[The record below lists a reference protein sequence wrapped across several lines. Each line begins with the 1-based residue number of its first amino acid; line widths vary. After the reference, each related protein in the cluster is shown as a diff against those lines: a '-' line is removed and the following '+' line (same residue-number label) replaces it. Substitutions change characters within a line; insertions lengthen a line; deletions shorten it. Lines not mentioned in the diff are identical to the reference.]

1 MHRREECR
9 RAVSLDQIQNNGDTT
24 LRVGRHLNLHLGIS
38 LPIPL
43 STAEPPHSSMMTVE
57 TVPDTEGS
65 PKMASLPQSEQRG
78 QLADASRS
86 GGCPRFRS
94 TCLTPI
100 HDPKNGECPRCWHMD
115 RFKGGRSLHPLS
127 FDEAIKALMKVNPK
141 AQKKQAKAQKGKSVF
156 SSGL

>member
-9 RAVSLDQIQNNGDTT
+9 RAVSLDQIQNNGDIT

-65 PKMASLPQSEQRG
+65 PKMASLPQSERRG
-78 QLADASRS
+78 QRTDASGNGERPS
-86 GGCPRFRS
+86 FRS
-94 TCLTPI
+94 THKSILMPDPDLSDLRRRRGNQSLVLACDRCL
-100 HDPKNGECPRCWHMD
+100 
-115 RFKGGRSLHPLS
+115 LH
-127 FDEAIKALMKVNPK
+127 NPK
-141 AQKKQAKAQKGKSVF
+141 TVSIIRLALTEA
-156 SSGL
+156 